1 MKQITLTGR
10 SEFAHRRSH
19 ELYIENARQGLHV
32 LLDAPGDFRNSLNE
46 RRPSA
51 ADVLI
56 KVTHAEQELTEIT
69 TH

>member
-1 MKQITLTGR
+1 MKQITITGR

-32 LLDAPGDFRNSLNE
+32 LMDAPGDFRNSLNE
-46 RRPSA
+46 RRLSA

-56 KVTHAEQELTEIT
+56 TVKHADCELTET
-69 TH
+69 VVQ